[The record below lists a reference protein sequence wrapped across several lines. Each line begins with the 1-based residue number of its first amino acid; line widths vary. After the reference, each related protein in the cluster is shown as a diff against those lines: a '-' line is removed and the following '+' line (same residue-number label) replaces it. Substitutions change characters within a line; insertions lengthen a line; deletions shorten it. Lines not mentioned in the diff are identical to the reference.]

1 MALFTVR
8 PTKIDEAIAHAI
20 AAHTD
25 RRLERNAQVLTWGA
39 DEHVMIALAGLT
51 WLLTRRSNEAARRF
65 GDHLLVCSFATA
77 VLLHAMKAAIDQERP
92 DRLTLEGHLRGVPL
106 SGKSTDAFP
115 SGHALH
121 IGALASAATLL
132 PAKVRNAIWAAGAT
146 LVSTR
151 IVLLAHWVTD
161 VVVGLVLGAVIERS
175 LRLLTKSLPIER
187 ISAAA
192 TKPKQNRST
201 FHLPRSL
208 ASTPWS
214 PATTGQDNRLPSL
227 AWSMHHYPDHDG
239 DHAQRTHHGE
249 CDKDALHWVHLM

>member
-1 MALFTVR
+1 
-8 PTKIDEAIAHAI
+8 
-20 AAHTD
+20 
-25 RRLERNAQVLTWGA
+25 
-39 DEHVMIALAGLT
+39 
-51 WLLTRRSNEAARRF
+51 
-65 GDHLLVCSFATA
+65 
-77 VLLHAMKAAIDQERP
+77 MKAAIDQERP

-115 SGHALH
+115 SGYALH

-132 PAKVRNAIWAAGAT
+132 AKVRNAIWAAGAA

-201 FHLPRSL
+201 CRGRSPRRPGRRRRL
-208 ASTPWS
+208 ARITVCRAS
-214 PATTGQDNRLPSL
+214 PGQCIIIQITMATTPKEPTTVSATKMRSIGSI
-227 AWSMHHYPDHDG
+227 
-239 DHAQRTHHGE
+239 
-249 CDKDALHWVHLM
+249 

>member
-8 PTKIDEAIAHAI
+8 PTKIDEAVAHAI

-51 WLLTRRSNEAARRF
+51 WLLTLRSNEAARRF
-65 GDHLLVCSFATA
+65 GAHLLICSFATA
-77 VLLHAMKAAIDQERP
+77 VLPHAMKAAIDQERP

-106 SGKSTDAFP
+106 SGKSADAFP

-132 PAKVRNAIWAAGAT
+132 PAKVRNAIWAAGAA

-175 LRLLTKSLPIER
+175 LRLLTKPLPIER
-187 ISAAA
+187 I
-192 TKPKQNRST
+192 
-201 FHLPRSL
+201 
-208 ASTPWS
+208 
-214 PATTGQDNRLPSL
+214 
-227 AWSMHHYPDHDG
+227 
-239 DHAQRTHHGE
+239 
-249 CDKDALHWVHLM
+249 